1 MGLFGNSEEKK
12 EQKTE
17 AILSKYNLNDLSDPR
32 DRESIVKIAQ
42 SMVGVGLIATGA
54 DIGLGTNEKAM
65 IQAQMH
71 YQKVIMEQNF
81 IMIRQLDRIAKSL
94 EQK

>member
-1 MGLFGNSEEKK
+1 MGLFGNNEEKK
-12 EQKTE
+12 EQKTA

-32 DRESIVKIAQ
+32 DRESIMKIAQ
-42 SMVGVGLIATGA
+42 SMAGVGLIATGA
-54 DIGLGTNEKAM
+54 DLSFGTNEKAM
-65 IQAQMH
+65 LQAQMH

-94 EQK
+94 EK